1 MELDKYISE
10 ISVTETTDIPLG
22 VKNAAGE
29 DVFVKLLKSQKW
41 GDFIKFIT
49 EFTALEGKT
58 DPESLQKS
66 KNLTM
71 QMICKMVVND
81 EGLTM
86 QMICKMV
93 VNDEG
98 KNYLTLELLN
108 RMPATLV
115 ARIEAAVSN
124 YILEVG
130 KNKNVEEIKKN

>member
-81 EGLTM
+81 EG
-86 QMICKMV
+86 
-93 VNDEG
+93 N
-98 KNYLTLELLN
+98 NYLTLELLN

>member
-49 EFTALEGKT
+49 EFSALEGKT
-58 DPESLQKS
+58 DPESLQRS
-66 KNLTM
+66 K
-71 QMICKMVVND
+71 D
-81 EGLTM
+81 LTM

-115 ARIEAAVSN
+115 ARIAVS
-124 YILEVG
+124 YTHLTLPT
-130 KNKNVEEIKKN
+130 KA